1 MTKLHEAVAK
11 ALVRTRYLL
20 ARDTIRR
27 HYLAWHEHQIAL
39 VACKCE
45 VTPRLGMGVFSWVVM
60 AGCITTTQAPTLNSK
75 V

>member
-11 ALVRTRYLL
+11 APVRTRYLL
-20 ARDTIRR
+20 ARDPKRR
-27 HYLAWHEHQIAL
+27 HDLAWHQISL

-45 VTPRLGMGVFSWVVM
+45 VTPRLGMGVFSWVVI
-60 AGCITTTQAPTLNSK
+60 AGCITTTQVPTLNSK